1 MQPSAQHFADLAAV
15 LDANET
21 DDRMV
26 SDETDLSLR
35 LLEEHTARVK
45 AEAEAADRGLRLR
58 VAQEQLAEHAAQKAV
73 DAGCLATKAA
83 DCLAALEA
91 LSKPSGEGS
100 SSGATD
106 ISLVSRLA
114 QQLQEMLVEAA
125 HEATAFAA
133 QQRQDADRLKRSH
146 HQADLP
152 STSSDPDL
160 MKRAREGGPSPGTE
174 EPQEGGSS
182 MLDTTDHD
190 SPNATPEQQ
199 LLPSAATAAPAHND
213 SRALRGHP
221 TGSTSSSHS
230 DSDSGSSDTEEPPAG
245 AADGEGYLSF
255 RQRARYI
262 PIRLSQEERRLLRL
276 LEAAL
281 NVSDYTG
288 QVDIQT
294 WKKSSGRMH
303 AQIKD
308 LCSILSGLYVAH
320 DYKKGQ
326 ALIKD
331 RDFASNAAWFQSIF
345 ELGRRYKIM
354 NPDKMRSEYGKLMYL
369 LMDSVNPEIQEL
381 LEFACVVPLR
391 TVYSTLEARG
401 GLKLLDD
408 PLLPTATAEIV
419 AAGRPRGLVQS
430 DIRRKER
437 AREALAKRH
446 SSSSR
451 SGGLSEEEVLN
462 CIYSISDNAAYLL
475 FNRDPIDRMI
485 AYFTTAFAPKSFSPG
500 GSLAISSGCEGAR
513 LTHNHERQYAYVLQ
527 SLTLWREITSEAFK
541 LWLLS
546 EECLLS
552 QSNRYRL
559 CDTGQGLNRVQ
570 AAPSVRKALGTILER
585 CQRRIGS
592 WVGSS
597 VVHLGDNNVPNAL
610 MFIDKYT
617 QVPRIL
623 TPVVLVLEEL
633 PALYKKPGL
642 EHLATCI
649 DAMFGGLEQCQRAIL
664 TDFCR
669 HAFDGSG
676 ADNFF
681 DAGSCIDGRLTSAWN
696 WCSKLEKKP
705 YYIIFKLAGFVGF
718 DGDFK
723 G

>member
-1 MQPSAQHFADLAAV
+1 MVWDIIYKSIFGSCSSTAGRSMQPSAQHFADLAAV

-288 QVDIQT
+288 QVAP
-294 WKKSSGRMH
+294 WR
-303 AQIKD
+303 
-308 LCSILSGLYVAH
+308 
-320 DYKKGQ
+320 
-326 ALIKD
+326 
-331 RDFASNAAWFQSIF
+331 
-345 ELGRRYKIM
+345 
-354 NPDKMRSEYGKLMYL
+354 P
-369 LMDSVNPEIQEL
+369 
-381 LEFACVVPLR
+381 
-391 TVYSTLEARG
+391 G

-408 PLLPTATAEIV
+408 PLLLTATAEIV
-419 AAGRPRGLVQS
+419 AG
-430 DIRRKER
+430 
-437 AREALAKRH
+437 
-446 SSSSR
+446 
-451 SGGLSEEEVLN
+451 
-462 CIYSISDNAAYLL
+462 
-475 FNRDPIDRMI
+475 
-485 AYFTTAFAPKSFSPG
+485 G
-500 GSLAISSGCEGAR
+500 GSLAGVLCE
-513 LTHNHERQYAYVLQ
+513 V
-527 SLTLWREITSEAFK
+527 WR
-541 LWLLS
+541 
-546 EECLLS
+546 
-552 QSNRYRL
+552 
-559 CDTGQGLNRVQ
+559 V
-570 AAPSVRKALGTILER
+570 R